1 MGYWLRGHEGK
12 SCFSIEEKMKHDF
25 WWNNF
30 FETTGHAYF
39 LDITYATSCS
49 NKSWRQITLCVQV
62 GWLNA
67 ATHHSDKSLTREFL
81 WKSLSPQQ
89 NFIAIT
95 SCTNSVWFDFL
106 QHVAATKVCCR
117 DKDFQ
122 KNSPV
127 YPKQP
132 VTTCV
137 PTFMLCST
145 PMTTNTSF
153 LKNFLWLKK

>member
-39 LDITYATSCS
+39 LDIIYATSCS

-67 ATHHSDKSLTREFL
+67 ATHHSDKSLRVYQRIFVKIFVSTAKFYCHNKLHKFCLIWFFATCRRD
-81 WKSLSPQQ
+81 KSLLQRQRFSKKFSSIPK
-89 NFIAIT
+89 AA
-95 SCTNSVWFDFL
+95 CHHVRTNL
-106 QHVAATKVCCR
+106 HA
-117 DKDFQ
+117 
-122 KNSPV
+122 
-127 YPKQP
+127 
-132 VTTCV
+132 
-137 PTFMLCST
+137 M
-145 PMTTNTSF
+145 
-153 LKNFLWLKK
+153 